1 MEKKLHEMDYGEEGI
16 VKSIDESLKL
26 KVAGMGIRVGKRIKM
41 MTKQPLKGPVVVVVD
56 GADTSL
62 GMGVADKITVEV
74 EK

>member
-1 MEKKLHEMDYGEEGI
+1 MEKKLHEMDYGEEGV
-16 VKSIDESLKL
+16 VKSIDENLKL
-26 KVAGMGIRVGKRIKM
+26 RVAGMGIRVGKRIKM

-62 GMGVADKITVEV
+62 GMGVADKVIVEV

>member
-56 GADTSL
+56 EADTSL
-62 GMGVADKITVEV
+62 GMGVADKIIVEV

>member
-1 MEKKLHEMDYGEEGI
+1 MEKKLYEMNYGEEGI

-62 GMGVADKITVEV
+62 GMGVADKIIIEV

>member
-1 MEKKLHEMDYGEEGI
+1 MEKKLYEMNYGEEGI

-41 MTKQPLKGPVVVVVD
+41 MTRQPMKGPVVVVVD
-56 GADTSL
+56 EADTSL
-62 GMGVADKITVEV
+62 GMGVADKIIVEV

>member
-1 MEKKLHEMDYGEEGI
+1 MDYGEEGI

-62 GMGVADKITVEV
+62 GMGVADKIIVEV